1 MSVLA
6 LHSEGPQKWKA
17 PSLYSQPPL
26 GQGSAHHT
34 SGSPGR
40 KLEMTQPKFL
50 LLKWWGFL

>member
-1 MSVLA
+1 MENA
-6 LHSEGPQKWKA
+6 L
-17 PSLYSQPPL
+17 PPL
-26 GQGSAHHT
+26 PNTTGSGVCPLAT